1 MKDIRRVWHD
11 YKGEFI
17 FAVVLV
23 VGVLISYRLAPL
35 IPVSFYDQSLSPILN
50 GCIAMT
56 SVYGAIL
63 LFRHHE
69 GVRVRIL
76 WACVLLVWAALMTMF
91 LLRVMAYNI
100 PLDSEDTISLQNK
113 EMIIGNFYAWL
124 LFLYPTGV
132 LRPGYLN
139 PWRALLLLLPVVVIA
154 VADYLIPYDLRWLLA
169 IYPVVLGVLL
179 IFHHVRAYRKW
190 CEENFSSME
199 RIDVQWI
206 YRYMTMYLL
215 LGITYVHMCFH
226 YDSASVFTEQ
236 WLLLFVLAY
245 STEQILYRQDPWN
258 MLRRAVKTKSWSS
271 EIEVEEP
278 EEQEEG
284 SPELTNAEY
293 RATLEQWM
301 DSEKPYR
308 NPDFRLLDL
317 KQVLPIN
324 RTYLSQ
330 LINSEYGCNFYQFV
344 TKYRIE
350 DAKRMMVEHPDWKLQ
365 DIAEKCGFS
374 SPVVFSRIFTRETGI
389 TPREWNTKID
399 NS

>member
-1 MKDIRRVWHD
+1 MKNIRRIWHD

-23 VGVLISYRLAPL
+23 IGVVLSYGLAPL

-56 SVYGAIL
+56 CIYGAFL

-69 GVRVRIL
+69 GVHVRIL
-76 WACVLLVWAALMTMF
+76 WGCVLLVWAALTTML

-100 PLDSEDTISLQNK
+100 PINSEDTISLRGR
-113 EMIIGNFYAWL
+113 EMVIGNFYAWL
-124 LFLYPTGV
+124 LLHYPTAV

-139 PWRALLLLLPVVVIA
+139 PVRALKPLIPVAVIA
-154 VADYLIPYDLRWLLA
+154 VADYFLPFDLNWLLA
-169 IYPVVLGVLL
+169 IYPVALGCLL
-179 IFHHVRAYRKW
+179 IFYHARAYRKW

-206 YRYMTMYLL
+206 WRYMTMYFL
-215 LGITYVHMCFH
+215 LGITYVRMCFY
-226 YDSASVFTEQ
+226 YDSAHAFTEQ
-236 WLLLFVLAY
+236 WLLLFMLAY
-245 STEQILYRQDPWN
+245 STEQVLYRQDPWN
-258 MLRRAVKTKSWSS
+258 KLRRAVKTKSFTS

-278 EEQEEG
+278 EEG
-284 SPELTNAEY
+284 SPDLTNAEY

-301 DSEKPYR
+301 ETERPYR
-308 NPDFRLLDL
+308 NPEFRLLDL
-317 KQVLPIN
+317 QQILPIN

-330 LINSEYGCNFYQFV
+330 LINTEYGCNFYQFV
-344 TKYRIE
+344 TNYRIE
-350 DAKRMMVEHPDWKLQ
+350 DAKRLMTEHPEWKLQ
-365 DIAEKCGFS
+365 DIAEQCGFS
-374 SPVVFSRIFTRETGI
+374 SPVVFSRTFTRETGM
-389 TPREWNTKID
+389 TPSEWNTRND

>member
-1 MKDIRRVWHD
+1 MKNIRRIWHD

-17 FAVVLV
+17 FAVVLI

-50 GCIAMT
+50 GSIAVTCI
-56 SVYGAIL
+56 YGAIL

-69 GVRVRIL
+69 GVHVRIL
-76 WACVLLVWAALMTMF
+76 WACVLLVWAALVTIF
-91 LLRVMAYNI
+91 LLVNVYNI
-100 PLDSEDTISLQNK
+100 PLDSEDTISLRD
-113 EMIIGNFYAWL
+113 EELIIGNFYAWL
-124 LFLYPTGV
+124 LLHYPTAV

-139 PWRALLLLLPVVVIA
+139 PWRALLSLLPVVAIA
-154 VADYLIPYDLRWLLA
+154 VADYLIPYDLRLLLA
-169 IYPVVLGVLL
+169 IYPVILSVLL
-179 IFHHVRAYRKW
+179 MVYHVRAYRKW

-206 YRYMTMYLL
+206 YRYMTMYIL
-215 LGITYVHMCFH
+215 LGFTYVHMCFH
-226 YDSASVFTEQ
+226 YDSAHVFTEQ
-236 WLLLFVLAY
+236 WLLLFVLGY

-258 MLRRAVKTKSWSS
+258 MIRHAVKTKSWSS

-278 EEQEEG
+278 EEG

-330 LINSEYGCNFYQFV
+330 FINSEYGCNFYQFV
-344 TKYRIE
+344 TNYRIE
-350 DAKRMMVEHPDWKLQ
+350 DAKRMMAEHPDWKLQ

-389 TPREWNTKID
+389 TPHEWNTKID

>member
-1 MKDIRRVWHD
+1 MKDIRKIWHD

-56 SVYGAIL
+56 SIYGAIL

-91 LLRVMAYNI
+91 LLRVMVYNI
-100 PLDSEDTISLQNK
+100 PLDSEGTISLRDK

-139 PWRALLLLLPVVVIA
+139 LWRALFPLLPVVAIA

-169 IYPVVLGVLL
+169 IYPVILGVLL
-179 IFHHVRAYRKW
+179 MGYHVRAYRKW

-206 YRYMTMYLL
+206 YRYMTMYIL

-226 YDSASVFTEQ
+226 YDSACVFTEQ
-236 WLLLFVLAY
+236 WLLLFMLAY
-245 STEQILYRQDPWN
+245 STDQILYRQDPWN
-258 MLRRAVKTKSWSS
+258 MLHRAVKTKSFTS

-278 EEQEEG
+278 EEPEEG

-350 DAKRMMVEHPDWKLQ
+350 DAKRMMDEHPDWKLQ

>member
-1 MKDIRRVWHD
+1 MKNIRRIWHD

-50 GCIAMT
+50 GCTAATCI
-56 SVYGAIL
+56 YGAIL

-69 GVRVRIL
+69 GVHVRIL

-91 LLRVMAYNI
+91 LLRVMVYNI
-100 PLDSEDTISLQNK
+100 PLDSEYTISLRNK
-113 EMIIGNFYAWL
+113 ELIIGNFYAWL
-124 LFLYPTGV
+124 LLHYPTAV

-139 PWRALLLLLPVVVIA
+139 PWRALLLLLPVVAIV
-154 VADYLIPYDLRWLLA
+154 VADYLIPYDLRLLWA
-169 IYPVVLGVLL
+169 IYPVILSVLL
-179 IFHHVRAYRKW
+179 MVYHVRAYRKW

-199 RIDVQWI
+199 RIDVRWI
-206 YRYMTMYLL
+206 WRYMTMYIL
-215 LGITYVHMCFH
+215 LGFTYTYMCFH
-226 YDSASVFTEQ
+226 YDSAHVFTEQ
-236 WLLLFVLAY
+236 WLLLFMLAY

-258 MLRRAVKTKSWSS
+258 MIRRAVKTKSWSS

-278 EEQEEG
+278 EEG

-293 RATLEQWM
+293 RAMLEQWM

-308 NPDFRLLDL
+308 NPNFRLLDL

-344 TKYRIE
+344 TNYRIE
-350 DAKRMMVEHPDWKLQ
+350 DAKRMMSEHPDWKLQ
-365 DIAEKCGFS
+365 DIAEQCGFS

>member
-50 GCIAMT
+50 GCIAAT
-56 SVYGAIL
+56 CIYGAIL

-69 GVRVRIL
+69 GVHVRIL

-91 LLRVMAYNI
+91 LLRVMVYNI
-100 PLDSEDTISLQNK
+100 PLDSENTISLRDK

-139 PWRALLLLLPVVVIA
+139 LWRALFPLLPVVAIA
-154 VADYLIPYDLRWLLA
+154 VADYLIPYDLRLLLA
-169 IYPVVLGVLL
+169 IYPVILGVLL
-179 IFHHVRAYRKW
+179 MGYHVRAYRKW

-199 RIDVQWI
+199 RIDVRWI
-206 YRYMTMYLL
+206 YRYMTMYIL

-226 YDSASVFTEQ
+226 YDSACVFTEQ

-245 STEQILYRQDPWN
+245 STEQILYRQNPWN

-350 DAKRMMVEHPDWKLQ
+350 DAKRMMAEHPDWKLQ